1 MKKIV
6 TAFNPKKSLG
16 FLVILILFCSLGA
29 QAQYFGQNKVRYK
42 NLKFK
47 VYETPHFDLYYY
59 TKNDS
64 LIKEF
69 AKESEAWYA
78 LHQQIFRDTFK
89 KPNPIILYG
98 NSPEF
103 QQTTAI
109 GGEIG
114 VGTGALQK
122 A

>member
-1 MKKIV
+1 MKS
-6 TAFNPKKSLG
+6 SL
-16 FLVILILFCSLGA
+16 FSNNRSIQLIRLLFILVISLVSLNT

-47 VYETPHFDLYYY
+47 VYETPHFQLYYY

-64 LIKEF
+64 VVKNF

-103 QQTTAI
+103 QQTTTI
-109 GGEIG
+109 SGEIG
-114 VGTGALQK
+114 VGTGGK
-122 A
+122 D